1 MFCVYIHTLFY
12 PLIHSS
18 HTLSLS
24 LSQAHAAVHFYTK
37 FIDFYTVQQHPNG
50 KMMGRTIMPAPQDA
64 PVAGQQPQKIR
75 QVWTPEE
82 DQLLSEAVAMGKL
95 NYHAL

>member
-1 MFCVYIHTLFY
+1 
-12 PLIHSS
+12 
-18 HTLSLS
+18 
-24 LSQAHAAVHFYTK
+24 
-37 FIDFYTVQQHPNG
+37 
-50 KMMGRTIMPAPQDA
+50 MPAPQDA
-64 PVAGQQPQKIR
+64 PVAGQQQKIR

>member
-1 MFCVYIHTLFY
+1 MFTFTRSFTLSFTVHTR
-12 PLIHSS
+12 
-18 HTLSLS
+18 SLS